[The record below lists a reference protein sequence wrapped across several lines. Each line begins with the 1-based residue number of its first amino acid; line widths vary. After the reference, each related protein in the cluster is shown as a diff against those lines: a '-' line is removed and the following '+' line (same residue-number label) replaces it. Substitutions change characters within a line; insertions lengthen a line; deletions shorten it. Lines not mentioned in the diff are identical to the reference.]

1 MKRHLNTLYILG
13 MVILGGVFSACS
25 KEEPTLFGG
34 ESDGFYFNYD
44 SKDDLSSTINFADS
58 VVTEP
63 EVGYVPVRISLLGH
77 LSDKVTPIT
86 LKADAVDGYDEAS
99 VTLPKVELK
108 AGAYDTTVY
117 VAVARPTQ
125 EDVTYA
131 AKISFEQGDKSMK
144 DFDNFIIYAT
154 ESYTEPSNW
163 SDDIYGAYSKDKYK
177 FIAKTLEKADFCNDR
192 NDVQC
197 NTYNPALIQAV
208 REWHKENPTEAIPYD
223 IPFLGGEY
231 YYGEYE
237 QPDYWGDLQDKYFGY
252 YDGYSFGTLASSLGI
267 NTQNE
272 EQELGSNDEQTL
284 LAANKNAVRL
294 MMENYNNQFEQGYD
308 YWGFNAAFSVPMVDG
323 VDYDVVEPAFWT
335 DEQVKPMIEKYY
347 GAYSAAKYKKMIQ
360 IAKREMGDSFKLF
373 LLFPVALQ
381 WDDASM
387 QYVPMWDESSNL
399 DWMYYGEQVIYEFY
413 KMFKAEEPSLFP
425 DGVQEPE
432 GGNED
437 NYAKK
442 MRAYSAKDKTY
453 LAKSKI
459 RK

>member
-13 MVILGGVFSACS
+13 MVILAGVFSACS
-25 KEEPTLFGG
+25 KEDPTLFGG

-44 SKDDLSSTINFADS
+44 SKDDLTSTINFADS

-63 EVGYVPVRISLLGH
+63 EVGYVPVRIRLLGH

-117 VAVARPTQ
+117 VAVARPAQ

-144 DFDNFIIYAT
+144 DFDSFIIYAT

-163 SDDIYGAYSKDKYK
+163 ADDIYGAYSKDKYK
-177 FIAKTLEKADFCNDR
+177 FIAKTLENANFCSADNYT
-192 NDVQC
+192 QC
-197 NTYNPALIQAV
+197 NSYSSKLVDAV
-208 REWHKENPTEAIPYD
+208 REWHQENPGQAIPYD
-223 IPFLGGEY
+223 IPFLNGDYNYNGY
-231 YYGEYE
+231 N
-237 QPDYWGDLQDKYFGY
+237 QPSYWGGLQDKYFGEFSG
-252 YDGYSFGTLASSLGI
+252 DSFGTLAAGLGVT
-267 NTQNE
+267 TQNE
-272 EQELGSNDEQTL
+272 EQLFGSTDEAVL
-284 LAANKNAVRL
+284 LSSNKTAVRL
-294 MMENYNNQFEQGYD
+294 MMENYNNQFEQGYG
-308 YWGFNAAFSVPMVDG
+308 YWGFNSAFSVPMVDG

-335 DEQVKPMIEKYY
+335 DEQSKPMIEKYY

-360 IAKREMGDSFKLF
+360 IAKREVGDGFKLF
-373 LLFPVALQ
+373 LLFPVKLQ

-387 QYVPMWDESSNL
+387 QNVPMWDSDANL
-399 DWMYYGEQVIYEFY
+399 NWSYYGEQVIYEFY
-413 KMFKAEEPSLFP
+413 KMFKAENPNLFP

-432 GGNED
+432 E
-437 NYAKK
+437 
-442 MRAYSAKDKTY
+442 
-453 LAKSKI
+453 KI
-459 RK
+459 NILK

>member
-63 EVGYVPVRISLLGH
+63 EVGYVPVRIRLLGH

-272 EQELGSNDEQTL
+272 EQELGANDEQTL

-442 MRAYSAKDKTY
+442 MRAYSAKGKTY